1 MSGFDEIYDWTPDNK
16 DLDGVQ
22 VQWIDQPNWA
32 LNLLPPDSTGPDGIT
47 SRETLKSGE
56 LVTQWEFSAATF
68 ISFLICRIVQ
78 RTN

>member
-1 MSGFDEIYDWTPDNK
+1 MNVSQKIYDWTPDNK

-22 VQWIDQPNWA
+22 VRWIDQPNWA

-56 LVTQWEFSAATF
+56 LVTQWEFSAATLKSWVKEP
-68 ISFLICRIVQ
+68 I
-78 RTN
+78 NG